1 MIPAASKWWA
11 ESNVRL
17 KTSDVESVFKLKA
30 CCLKRIIAFFFLC
43 FNTLHK
49 KAHTNTHTN
58 GSEVKIERGMGLNQS
73 QRHKM
78 DESQFFWTESQ
89 LLLRSLCEEHVVQN
103 DQTECKKLQSQCLL
117 TYCVR
122 FSRHVSAHSC
132 IHVCWW
138 LESRQHKPSERPW
151 PSRPPSA
158 QKQSF
163 ASILCCERCKLHAEQ
178 VPKSE
183 NTSTYFHLN
192 SSHMPS
198 QSPALYGD
206 LSPHRRSLCDSV
218 KKKRKPTPAPDKLW
232 KIISGP
238 AGIM

>member
-30 CCLKRIIAFFFLC
+30 CCLKRIIVFFFLC

-58 GSEVKIERGMGLNQS
+58 GSEVKIERRMGLNQS

-122 FSRHVSAHSC
+122 FSRRVSAHSC

-138 LESRQHKPSERPW
+138 LELSAITAAQTKRATLTFKAPVCSETIFCFYFVLRTLQAACRTGTKEWKHLYLFPSE
-151 PSRPPSA
+151 
-158 QKQSF
+158 
-163 ASILCCERCKLHAEQ
+163 
-178 VPKSE
+178 
-183 NTSTYFHLN
+183 
-192 SSHMPS
+192 
-198 QSPALYGD
+198 
-206 LSPHRRSLCDSV
+206 
-218 KKKRKPTPAPDKLW
+218 
-232 KIISGP
+232 
-238 AGIM
+238 